1 MLFHLFCCFSKSNW
15 ILQRGDLGQGN
26 KKSRQKRKGGGGWQG
41 EATGIKKPRDQEE
54 LVGHICSFHLKTSVH
69 HLHWMNS
76 FSTLKYFIINNMSLL
91 GNQTLSIQASNLIS
105 NWTVINSVLPFS
117 LSWFD
122 REWQTLLKDRHRHLE
137 KREKDTQKWLHVQP
151 QRAKKKEKKKKKP
164 PWILYVKSLTFRL
177 SLPFLSFLISPSL
190 GAWDEHSRKCNEG
203 NVSWNPRK
211 KSGRKLTFWH
221 LQRNGR

>member
-1 MLFHLFCCFSKSNW
+1 MLFHLLFCFSKSNR

-26 KKSRQKRKGGGGWQG
+26 KKPRRKRKGDGEWQG

-54 LVGHICSFHLKTSVH
+54 LVGHICLFHLKTSVY
-69 HLHWMNS
+69 HLPWMNF

-91 GNQTLSIQASNLIS
+91 GNQTLSNQASNLTS
-105 NWTVINSVLPFS
+105 NWMEINSVLLFS

-122 REWQTLLKDRHRHLE
+122 QEWQTLLKDGI
-137 KREKDTQKWLHVQP
+137 DTWRRTP
-151 QRAKKKEKKKKKP
+151 RNDSTFSPRGQRKKKTTP
-164 PWILYVKSLTFRL
+164 QILYVKSLTFGL
-177 SLPFLSFLISPSL
+177 SLPFLSLLISPSL
-190 GAWDEHSRKCNEG
+190 GAWHEHSRKCNQG